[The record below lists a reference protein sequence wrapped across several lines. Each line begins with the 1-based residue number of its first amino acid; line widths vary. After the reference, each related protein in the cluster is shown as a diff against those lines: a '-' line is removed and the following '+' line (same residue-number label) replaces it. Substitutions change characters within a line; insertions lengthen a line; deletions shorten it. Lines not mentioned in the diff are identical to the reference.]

1 MIQWKVHDYI
11 ERLKFITSP
20 GLFSFIFGSQSTIS
34 CSTLW
39 ESKLPQIRSRP
50 SLYSSCKQNWTNGQY
65 IQPGSQYSVEPTNEC
80 GLYYCKFIS
89 ISRMRNFTF
98 DRMKSPSHL
107 IQSTKSECTTA
118 FKTWKERNKSVNMTC
133 GLNTNIFLK
142 LNGSKMIITDV

>member
-1 MIQWKVHDYI
+1 MIQWKLHNYI
-11 ERLKFITSP
+11 ESLKFITSP

-39 ESKLPQIRSRP
+39 ESKLAQITSHRS
-50 SLYSSCKQNWTNGQY
+50 LNCSCKTELNKWTVHTARIS
-65 IQPGSQYSVEPTNEC
+65 IQCWTHKWMWTVLLQ
-80 GLYYCKFIS
+80 FIS

>member
-1 MIQWKVHDYI
+1 MKGTRLYRKVEVYY
-11 ERLKFITSP
+11 LPWTL
-20 GLFSFIFGSQSTIS
+20 LFYFWFPKHNFMLNTLRIKVSTDHI
-34 CSTLW
+34 
-39 ESKLPQIRSRP
+39 P
-50 SLYSSCKQNWTNGQY
+50 SLTKLQLQNRIEQMDSTYTARISIQCWTHKWMWTVLLQ
-65 IQPGSQYSVEPTNEC
+65 
-80 GLYYCKFIS
+80 FIS

>member
-1 MIQWKVHDYI
+1 M
-11 ERLKFITSP
+11 KFITSP
-20 GLFSFIFGSQSTIS
+20 GLFSFTFGSQRTIS

-39 ESKLPQIRSRP
+39 ESKLAQIRSHP
-50 SLYSSCKQNWTNGQY
+50 SLYSSCKTELNKWTVH

-98 DRMKSPSHL
+98 ERMKSPSHL